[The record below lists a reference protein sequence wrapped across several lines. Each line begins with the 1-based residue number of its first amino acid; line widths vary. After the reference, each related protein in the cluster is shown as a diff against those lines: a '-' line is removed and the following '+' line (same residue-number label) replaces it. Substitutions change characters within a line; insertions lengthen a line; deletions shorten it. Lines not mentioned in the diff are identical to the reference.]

1 FLFVSVPALSTPPA
15 NPDTAK
21 SSDPCAERSE
31 HRQLDFWIGEWDVYE
46 DGKKVATSSI
56 ERLPGSCAIL
66 EAYSDDDGYTGKS
79 INFFDGVLKKWRQT
93 WVDRFGTVSEFT
105 GELRSGAMQLE
116 GLTHTKDGKTVLR
129 KMTLTP
135 TEPDKVRQYSERS
148 SDSGATWSLAYDY

>member
-1 FLFVSVPALSTPPA
+1 MTPPRCRGIRA
-15 NPDTAK
+15 ALLAAAVLFLSVSAPAETAPAPDPTKHA
-21 SSDPCAERSE
+21 DPCAERPE

-66 EAYSDDDGYTGKS
+66 EAYSEDDGYTGKS

-135 TEPDKVRQYSERS
+135 TEPNKVRQ
-148 SDSGATWSLAYDY
+148 